1 MKTLERRDIMRIRN
15 IKNAQEIIDGSKYI
29 VKDPKNYQGKWS
41 LLFNNPNPIDLE
53 IGMGKG
59 DFIIDMALK
68 NPHINFIGIE
78 KYTSIIARACEKLT
92 NYNLPNLKLIN
103 GNALNLEQYFNKE
116 INTIYLNFSDP
127 WPKKRHSN
135 RRLTATPF
143 LKIYDN
149 IFQNTKTIIQKTD
162 NLILFQSSIVSLST
176 YGYTIIDCNLDLANS
191 EIITSETEYERK
203 FKKEGIKIN
212 YLKACKKQ

>member
-41 LLFNNPNPIDLE
+41 LLFNNSNPIDLE

-135 RRLTATPF
+135 RRLTATAF